1 MSEQKI
7 QSSIIGWLESQG
19 WLTVKTVVMSKS
31 GFPDIIAIKDGINVW
46 IEVKAQRGVVSKLQ
60 LLRIKQLNDKGAIA
74 FVAYSLDDVKEKLN
88 EY

>member
-1 MSEQKI
+1 MNEQNI
-7 QSSIIGWLESQG
+7 QSSIIKWLESQG
-19 WLTVKTVVMSKS
+19 WLTVKTVVMSKA
-31 GFPDIIAIKDGINVW
+31 GFPDIIAIKDGKSVW

>member
-1 MSEQKI
+1 
-7 QSSIIGWLESQG
+7 
-19 WLTVKTVVMSKS
+19 MSKA
-31 GFPDIIAIKDGINVW
+31 GFPDIIAIKDGVNVW

-88 EY
+88 ELS